1 MFRRFKLAALLVAC
15 LSAPAAAD
23 SFNFAVQPIQSAAKT
38 QAAFQPLADYLSKAT
53 GHQIKL
59 LTSPNFLAYWQSMK
73 RGDYDILLDGA
84 HLTDYRTQKM
94 GWTAIAKQL
103 DKVSIS
109 LATGEGVFLFDPL
122 ELAGKKVAVQPAPS
136 APALVLNR
144 FFTNP
149 LRKPVLVEVS
159 STEEAAEKTL
169 KGETVAA
176 VIPSPLLQAYPKL
189 NLMTSTEQW
198 PQPGFSTSPKVSAE
212 ARKALSEA
220 LINASKTPDGQKM
233 LQAINLP
240 GFEPATNDTYKGF
253 ESWLKGVHGY

>member
-1 MFRRFKLAALLVAC
+1 MLRRFKLAAILTAII
-15 LSAPAAAD
+15 SAPAAAET
-23 SFNFAVQPIQSAAKT
+23 FNFCVQPIQSAAKT

-59 LTSPNFLAYWQSMK
+59 VTSPNFLAYWQSMK

-84 HLTDYRTQKM
+84 HLTDYRAQKM
-94 GWTAIAKQL
+94 NWSVIAKQL

-109 LATGEGVFLFDPL
+109 LATSEGVFLFDPL

-144 FFTNP
+144 FFNNP
-149 LRKPVLVEVS
+149 LRKPVLVEVT
-159 STEEAAEKTL
+159 STEEAAEKAM
-169 KGETVAA
+169 KGEVVAA
-176 VIPSPLLQAYPKL
+176 VIPSPMLQVYPKL
-189 NLMTSTEQW
+189 NLMTSSEQW
-198 PQPGFSTSPKVSAE
+198 PQPGFSVAPKVPPE
-212 ARKALSEA
+212 VRKTLADA
-220 LINASKTPDGQKM
+220 LINAPKTPDGQKM

-240 GFEPATNDTYKGF
+240 GFETASADTYKGY